1 MANQLY
7 IARCKLLI
15 LEAPGTVPS
24 STRNGE
30 DEIFELDGTGR
41 VDVGRL
47 LARGHIAKWE
57 PPKAP
62 EAPAAETPRTRRRLK
77 TPPMPRR
84 RKS

>member
-15 LEAPGTVPS
+15 LEAPGAVPS
-24 STRNGE
+24 STRIGE
-30 DEIFELDGTGR
+30 DEIFELDGTER

-47 LARGHIAKWE
+47 LAGGHIGKWE

-62 EAPAAETPRTRRRLK
+62 EAPAAEKPGKRRRLK
-77 TPPMPRR
+77 TPPMARR
-84 RKS
+84 SKS